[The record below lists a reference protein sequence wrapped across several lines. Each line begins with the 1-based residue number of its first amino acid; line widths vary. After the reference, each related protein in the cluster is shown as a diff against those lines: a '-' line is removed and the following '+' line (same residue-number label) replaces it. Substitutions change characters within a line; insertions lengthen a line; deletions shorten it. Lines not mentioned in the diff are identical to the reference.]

1 MSKYTKIAN
10 FYGQTDEWTDP
21 KYGKALL
28 FECKLSNI
36 KEPLSLS
43 AHALLRVFGVQ
54 FRRKNQTLLDII
66 EISYQISKGINRW
79 SIN

>member
-28 FECKLSNI
+28 FECKLPNI

-43 AHALLRVFGVQ
+43 AHALLGVCRGT
-54 FRRKNQTLLDII
+54 F
-66 EISYQISKGINRW
+66 
-79 SIN
+79 